1 MIKEARQMTNG
12 TFAMP
17 AAAIARLQEI
27 GHDLQ
32 QIEALSYSD
41 RQAAIRAGLKA
52 RHGAAYVYIAELYDD
67 VVIYRVEMPRPA
79 GLPTAEYPASEERYY
94 RAPWS
99 ITSDD
104 LVSVGDPVEV
114 KRVVSYEQVPAASA
128 EAWVEV
134 DPAAESAEITG
145 DCVALSEKAIAA
157 DGTFPVKI
165 IQPGWGSSG
174 YYSEGVL
181 KRDVPKAFP
190 PGTHMYW
197 NHQTPSEES
206 QRPEGDLRN
215 LAAVLVDTPAWQEHG
230 VYGPG
235 MYAKGK
241 AFGEYRKAIEELAPH
256 IGVSIRAFGSA
267 VKGEAEGRKGR
278 IISELSS
285 GRSVDFVTK
294 PGAGGRV
301 LELFESARS
310 GASPTPPQEAKN
322 MDELQEAQARLAT
335 AEATITE
342 RDGEIA
348 RLNEALVARDA
359 EIATL
364 RERELLARACEIVDG
379 KLAEAKLP
387 DVTKARLRA
396 GLTGNPPISEGAI
409 DEAAFETTIRAA
421 IDEATTEVAAIR
433 GGGVR
438 GMGPGQA
445 VESGAQVIESW
456 KHHYMQQGKSSEE
469 AEKLA
474 RLASAGR

>member
-1 MIKEARQMTNG
+1 MT
-12 TFAMP
+12 P
-17 AAAIARLQEI
+17 AATVPLPA
-27 GHDLQ
+27 
-32 QIEALSYSD
+32 EALAKLCEV
-41 RQAAIRAGLKA
+41 R
-52 RHGAAYVYIAELYDD
+52 D
-67 VVIYRVEMPRPA
+67 VLAKV
-79 GLPTAEYPASEERYY
+79 T
-94 RAPWS
+94 
-99 ITSDD
+99 D
-104 LVSVGDPVEV
+104 EV
-114 KRVVSYEQVPAASA
+114 TTPQPEP
-128 EAWVEV
+128 E
-134 DPAAESAEITG
+134 PAAESAEITG
-145 DCVALSEKAIAA
+145 DCIALSEKALAT
-157 DGTFPVKI
+157 DGTFPVKV

-181 KRDVPKAFP
+181 KRDIPKVFP
-190 PGTHMYW
+190 AGTHMYW
-197 NHQTPSEES
+197 NHQTPNEES

-215 LAAVLVDTPAWQEHG
+215 LAAVLVETPGWQEHG

-235 MYAKGK
+235 MYAQGK
-241 AFGEYRKAIEELAPH
+241 AFGEYRKALEELAPH

-278 IISELSS
+278 IISELSA

-310 GASPTPPQEAKN
+310 GATPTPPQEAKS
-322 MDELQEAQARLAT
+322 MDELQEAQARIVT

-342 RDGEIA
+342 RDAEIA
-348 RLNEALVARDA
+348 RLNEALAARDA
-359 EIATL
+359 ELATL

-396 GLTGNPPISEGAI
+396 SLTANPPVNEGAL
-409 DEAAFETTIRAA
+409 DEAAFATAIRAA
-421 IDEATTEVAAIR
+421 IDEAMTEIAAIR

-445 VESGAQVIESW
+445 TESSTQVVESW
-456 KHHYMQQGKSSEE
+456 THHYIQQGKSPEE